1 MILVIVSNMKRT
13 KATIRNNEQGEN
25 LDAVKQGD
33 TVEVSQAKRP
43 KKKHVL
49 GSVKSLDTALDE
61 NYYDSY
67 NP

>member
-13 KATIRNNEQGEN
+13 KATIRNNEQGEY
-25 LDAVKQGD
+25 LDTVKQGD
-33 TVEVSQAKRP
+33 TVEVSEAKRP

-49 GSVKSLDTALDE
+49 GPVKSLDTALDE